1 MKLTELRVRNYR
13 TIAAEQTIRLN
24 SGTTLVGPNNSGKTN
39 LLRSVQLFFTGYEN
53 EAGYDKDVDLTF
65 GAGSQ
70 RTSLV
75 ASFELDGH
83 PRDGE
88 VESLLNELHEI
99 VGTSRESE
107 SFSVN
112 LYFAGANN
120 TPVYRVFPN
129 TKVPNEADR
138 PAFSRKQKQ
147 LVEILMNTFRC
158 HFVPSAKSTSRLY
171 EDLLQPFLTEI
182 AAEAIEPHLKGI
194 QEALGGVS
202 DSLNAQLV
210 AVGLGQIS
218 ATFSLQGT
226 SRSRLLSGFDLLLS
240 DPQRTPIGEKGQG
253 IQSTALFASFVW
265 ITQQEQAAGHVPIW
279 LIEEPES
286 YLHPELS
293 KSCQELLKTLASHSL
308 VVLTTHSLSFVPPD
322 LQQIQ
327 GVDLDAQNRTIVSSF
342 TTHRDATGRIR
353 DALGVQFSDYYNLGR
368 TNIFVEGPSDAE
380 LIVWASQRCGG
391 DEAFP
396 LIRQSFID
404 DFGGVKQLE
413 GFLKAVF
420 HPISSERA
428 LVSVFDG
435 DEAGQRSRQNLQ
447 QYFGQKNV
455 SFQPNRHFVSIR
467 SGFAVEGLFPDS
479 WLVETYDEHPGWFDS
494 FSMDAAGA
502 VEPFTVK
509 DRNKSNLQNALRTR
523 ADELEDLEWAERWL
537 LVLNAIEEAL
547 AKQLAK
553 LDDSL
558 GAAA

>member
-13 TIAAEQTIRLN
+13 TIASEQTIRLN

-53 EAGYDKDVDLTF
+53 EAGYDKEVDLTF

-83 PRDGE
+83 SRDKD

-99 VGTSRESE
+99 VGTKRESE

-120 TPVYRVFPN
+120 TPVYRVFAN

-147 LVEILMNTFRC
+147 LVEILMSTFRC

-171 EDLLQPFLTEI
+171 QDLLQPFLAEI

-194 QEALGGVS
+194 QQALGQVS
-202 DSLNAQLV
+202 DSLNDQL
-210 AVGLGQIS
+210 ASVGLGQIS
-218 ATFSLQGT
+218 AAFSLQGT
-226 SRSRLLSGFDLLLS
+226 SGSRLLTGFELLLS

-265 ITQQEQAAGHVPIW
+265 ITQQEQAAGYVPIW

-293 KSCQELLKTLASHSL
+293 KSCQELLGTLAQHSL

-322 LQQIQ
+322 LQRIQ
-327 GVDLDAQNRTIVSSF
+327 GVDLDAHNRTVVSSF
-342 TTHRDATGRIR
+342 ATHRDATGRIR

-380 LIVWASQRCGG
+380 LLVWAAERCGG
-391 DEAFP
+391 AEGYP
-396 LIRQSFID
+396 LIRQSYVD

-413 GFLKAVF
+413 GFLRAVF
-420 HPISSERA
+420 EPISAERA

-435 DEAGQRSRQNLQ
+435 DDAGLKSRQNLQ
-447 QYFGQKNV
+447 QYFGRKNV
-455 SFQPNRHFVSIR
+455 QFQPNFHFVSIR
-467 SGFAVEGLFPDS
+467 AGYAVEGLFPDS
-479 WLVETYDEHPGWFDS
+479 WLAAAYEQHPGWFDS
-494 FSMDAAGA
+494 FSVDAVGA
-502 VEPFTVK
+502 VEPFVVK
-509 DRNKSNLQNALRTR
+509 DRNKSNLQMLMRDQ
-523 ADELEDLEWAERWL
+523 ADGADNLEWADRWL
-537 LVLNAIEEAL
+537 PVLNAIESAL
-547 AKQLAK
+547 TKQLDK
-553 LDDSL
+553 LTTAPTS
-558 GAAA
+558 GA

>member
-13 TIAAEQTIRLN
+13 TIAGEQTIRLN

-53 EAGYDKDVDLTF
+53 EAGYDKEVDLTF

-75 ASFELDGH
+75 ASFALDGH
-83 PRDGE
+83 PRDEE
-88 VESLLNELHEI
+88 VASLLSELHEI
-99 VGTSRESE
+99 VGTERESE

-120 TPVYRVFPN
+120 TPVYRVFAN

-147 LVEILMNTFRC
+147 LIEILMSTFRC

-171 EDLLQPFLTEI
+171 QDLLQPFLTEI

-194 QEALGGVS
+194 QEALGKVS
-202 DSLNAQLV
+202 DSLNDQLSS
-210 AVGLGQIS
+210 VGLGQIS
-218 ATFSLQGT
+218 ATFALQGT
-226 SRSRLLSGFDLLLS
+226 SRSRLLTGFELLLS

-293 KSCQELLKTLASHSL
+293 KSCQELLGTLAQHSL

-322 LQQIQ
+322 LQRIQ
-327 GVDLDAQNRTIVSSF
+327 GVDLDTHNRTVVSSF

-353 DALGVQFSDYYNLGR
+353 DALGVQFSDYYNLGQ
-368 TNIFVEGPSDAE
+368 TNILVEGPSDVE
-380 LIVWASQRCGG
+380 LLVWAVKRCGG
-391 DEAFP
+391 PEDYP
-396 LIRQSFID
+396 LIRQAYID

-420 HPISSERA
+420 EPISLERA

-435 DEAGQRSRQNLQ
+435 DEAGNKSRQNLQ

-455 SFQPNRHFVSIR
+455 QFQPNIHFVSIR
-467 SGFAVEGLFPDS
+467 TGYAVEGLFPDS
-479 WLVETYDEHPGWFDS
+479 WLAEAYEQHPGWFDS
-494 FSMDAAGA
+494 FSVDAVGA
-502 VEPFTVK
+502 VEPFVVK
-509 DRNKSNLQNALRTR
+509 DRNKSNLQNLMQKQAED
-523 ADELEDLEWAERWL
+523 ADDLEWAGRWL
-537 LVLNAIEEAL
+537 PVLNAIEAAL
-547 AKQLAK
+547 KKQLDK
-553 LDDSL
+553 LNHGQAST
-558 GAAA
+558 A

>member
-1 MKLTELRVRNYR
+1 VKLTELRVRNYR
-13 TIAAEQTIRLN
+13 TISAEQTIRLN

-83 PRDGE
+83 PRDEE

-99 VGTSRESE
+99 VGTERESE

-129 TKVPNEADR
+129 TKVPTETDR

-147 LVEILMNTFRC
+147 LVEILMSTFRC

-182 AAEAIEPHLKGI
+182 AAEAIEPHIKGI

-202 DSLNAQLV
+202 DSLNAQLE

-226 SRSRLLSGFDLLLS
+226 SRSRLLTGFELLLS
-240 DPQRTPIGEKGQG
+240 DPLRTPIGEKGQG

-265 ITQQEQAAGHVPIW
+265 ITEREQAAGYVPIW

-293 KSCQELLKTLASHSL
+293 KSCQELLGTLAKHSL

-322 LQQIQ
+322 LQRIQ
-327 GVDLDAQNRTIVSSF
+327 GVDLDVHNRSIVSSF

-368 TNIFVEGPSDAE
+368 TNIFVEGPSDTE
-380 LIVWASQRCGG
+380 LIVWASERCG
-391 DEAFP
+391 DDDAYP
-396 LIRQSFID
+396 LIRQSYVD

-420 HPISSERA
+420 QPISSERA

-435 DEAGQRSRQNLQ
+435 DEAGQKSRQNLQ
-447 QYFGQKNV
+447 QYFGQKDV
-455 SFQPNRHFVSIR
+455 QFQPNLHYVSIR
-467 SGFAVEGLFPDS
+467 SGYAVEGLFPDS
-479 WLVETYDEHPGWFDS
+479 WLVEANEQHPGWFDS
-494 FSMDAAGA
+494 FSVDAAGT
-502 VEPFTVK
+502 VEPFAVK
-509 DRNKSNLQNALRTR
+509 DRNKSNLQNLMRTR
-523 ADELEDLEWAERWL
+523 AEEADSFEWADRWL
-537 LVLNAIEEAL
+537 PVLDAIEGAL
-547 AKQLAK
+547 TKQLSK
-553 LDDSL
+553 LDRSRP
-558 GAAA
+558 AAA

>member
-1 MKLTELRVRNYR
+1 VKLTELRVRNYR
-13 TIAAEQTIRLN
+13 TIAGEQTIRLN

-53 EAGYDKDVDLTF
+53 EAAYDKEVDLTF

-83 PRDGE
+83 PRDKE

-99 VGTSRESE
+99 VGTERESE

-129 TKVPNEADR
+129 TKVPNETDR

-202 DSLNAQLV
+202 DSLNTQL
-210 AVGLGQIS
+210 ASVGLGQIS

-226 SRSRLLSGFDLLLS
+226 SRSRLLTGFELLLS

-265 ITQQEQAAGHVPIW
+265 ITQQEQSAGHVPIW

-293 KSCQELLKTLASHSL
+293 KSCQELLGTLAQHSL
-308 VVLTTHSLSFVPPD
+308 VVLTTHSLSFVPTD
-322 LQQIQ
+322 LQRIQ
-327 GVDLDAQNRTIVSSF
+327 GVDLDGHNRTVVSSF
-342 TTHRDATGRIR
+342 ATHRDATGRIR

-380 LIVWASQRCGG
+380 LLVWAAERCGG
-391 DEAFP
+391 VEAYP
-396 LIRQSFID
+396 LIRQSYVD

-420 HPISSERA
+420 EPISAERA

-435 DEAGQRSRQNLQ
+435 DEAGHRSRQNLQ

-455 SFQPNRHFVSIR
+455 QFQPNVHYVSIR
-467 SGFAVEGLFPDS
+467 SGYAVEGLFPDA
-479 WLVETYDEHPGWFDS
+479 WLAEAYEQHPGWFDS
-494 FSMDAAGA
+494 FSVDAAGA
-502 VEPFTVK
+502 VEPFVVK
-509 DRNKSNLQNALRTR
+509 DRNKSNLQNLMRKQ
-523 ADELEDLEWAERWL
+523 ADDADNLEWADRWL
-537 LVLNAIEEAL
+537 PVLHAIETAL
-547 AKQLAK
+547 MKQLAK
-553 LDDSL
+553 LDQSRS
-558 GAAA
+558 AAA